1 MCIRDRLGAVVFAD
15 QGGHVAPGEDR
26 RLAGGAL
33 RPAGQAQG
41 GIGRDQRRS
50 WRDNRPA
57 LGQEPVRAQQA
68 GQVGQS
74 RRSERVGRCLLYTS
88 PSPRDRTRS
97 RMPSS
102 A

>member
-1 MCIRDRLGAVVFAD
+1 MFAD

-74 RRSERVGRCLLYTS
+74 RRGERVGRRVRPTQTDAVQEEDVDKGSFCRCHALEHG
-88 PSPRDRTRS
+88 
-97 RMPSS
+97 
-102 A
+102 